1 MMRLVLTSHLH
12 IAGNRAS
19 GQGIIKHTLDDQS
32 YGSDRIRSFPVLFFR
47 Y

>member
-19 GQGIIKHTLDDQS
+19 GKGIIKHTLDDQS
-32 YGSDRIRSFPVLFFR
+32 YSSDRIRSFPMLFFR